1 MRQITCLNGDQPLIS
16 HTDIRLSGRFFT
28 SVEAGEHHNN
38 VKRTGCNQRTE
49 TQNLIFSVIL
59 FTFSVFC

>member
-1 MRQITCLNGDQPLIS
+1 MRQITCLNGDQLLIT
-16 HTDIRLSGRFFT
+16 HTDIRLRRFFT

-49 TQNLIFSVIL
+49 T
-59 FTFSVFC
+59 